1 MIAFNILYMFRR
13 REGVEERAVLA
24 RGVSPYRRWTW
35 CPPPTCCSTPHPGTC
50 TTGTARTWI
59 LVIGSNRLTYELV
72 LLHLFHIVQIINPSL
87 AVSVS
92 GHESW
97 NLPFALPPVQQ
108 LIPEC
113 FVTSV
118 MRTTGTRTFYLLFL
132 YILSPGA
139 GLCLM

>member
-1 MIAFNILYMFRR
+1 MIVFNILYMFRR
-13 REGVEERAVLA
+13 REEVEARAVSA

-50 TTGTARTWI
+50 TTGTARTWT

-72 LLHLFHIVQIINPSL
+72 LLLLFHIVQIINPFL
-87 AVSVS
+87 VVSIS

-118 MRTTGTRTFYLLFL
+118 MRTTRTKHFICYFFIYCLLGQVFV
-132 YILSPGA
+132 
-139 GLCLM
+139 

>member
-1 MIAFNILYMFRR
+1 MFDSFQYSYVFRR
-13 REGVEERAVLA
+13 REEVEARAVSA
-24 RGVSPYRRWTW
+24 RGVSRYRRWTW

-50 TTGTARTWI
+50 TTGTARTWT

-72 LLHLFHIVQIINPSL
+72 LLLLFHIVQIINPFL
-87 AVSVS
+87 VVSIS

-118 MRTTGTRTFYLLFL
+118 RRTTRTKHFICYFFIYCLLGQVFV
-132 YILSPGA
+132 
-139 GLCLM
+139 